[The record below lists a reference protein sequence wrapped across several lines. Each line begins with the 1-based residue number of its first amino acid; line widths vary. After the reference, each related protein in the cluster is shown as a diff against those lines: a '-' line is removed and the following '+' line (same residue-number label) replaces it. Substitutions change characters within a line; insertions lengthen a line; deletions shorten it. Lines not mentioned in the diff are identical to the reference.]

1 MAITE
6 YTQSTSSFQ
15 WVDVV
20 SPNEAELLA
29 LGEKFGIHPYSIKDC
44 LEPDHLPKYESQ
56 EGYHFL
62 IARLMIEH
70 PHSAKIHTIQ
80 QATSKLAIF
89 YNENFILTI
98 HRLPLEFIDTVK
110 ERYYDSRKC
119 HTPNELAV
127 RLLWN
132 VLKTYE
138 KPSLALAKEIDIYEE
153 RIFLKNLS
161 PLLMKNLYF
170 LKRRTHIANKLL
182 QMTGGIVQSIQ
193 AKDKIALQ
201 DLRDMQVQ
209 LQSAYAQSLEDVNN
223 LLHFY
228 MSLSSQK
235 TNEVMRILTV
245 FSAFFLPLT
254 FIVGI
259 YGMNFK
265 FMPELD
271 YIHGYKLT
279 WLLMILITIFIFQ
292 WFWRKK
298 WL

>member
-70 PHSAKIHTIQ
+70 THSAKIHTIQ

-89 YNENFILTI
+89 YNEKFILTI
-98 HRLPLEFIDTVK
+98 HRLPLEFIEPVK
-110 ERYYDSRKC
+110 ERYYDSGKC
-119 HTPNELAV
+119 HLPNELVV

-138 KPSLALAKEIDIYEE
+138 KPSIELAKEIDIYEE
-153 RIFLKNLS
+153 RVFLKSLS
-161 PLLMKNLYF
+161 PLVLKNLYF
-170 LKRRTHIANKLL
+170 LKRRTHISNKLL

-193 AKDKIALQ
+193 AKDKIALH

-209 LQSAYAQSLEDVNN
+209 LQSAYAQSLDDVNN

-228 MSLSSQK
+228 MSISSQK

-254 FIVGI
+254 FIVGV

-271 YIHGYKLT
+271 YVHGYKLT
-279 WLLMILITIFIFQ
+279 WLLMILVTIIIFQ

>member
-20 SPNEAELLA
+20 LPNEAELLA

-110 ERYYDSRKC
+110 ERYYDSGKS
-119 HTPNELAV
+119 HAPNELAV

-138 KPSLALAKEIDIYEE
+138 KPSLELAKEIDIYEE

-228 MSLSSQK
+228 MSISSQK

-292 WFWRKK
+292 WFLRKK

>member
-20 SPNEAELLA
+20 SPNETELLA
-29 LGEKFGIHPYSIKDC
+29 LGEKFQIHPYSIKDC

-56 EGYHFL
+56 EGYQFL
-62 IARLMIEH
+62 IARLMISH
-70 PHSAKIHTIQ
+70 HHSAKIHTIQ

-98 HRLPLEFIDTVK
+98 HRLPLDFIEPVN
-110 ERYYDSRKC
+110 ERYYDKGKC
-119 HTPNELAV
+119 HVPNELVV

-138 KPSLALAKEIDIYEE
+138 KPSIELANEIDIYEE
-153 RIFLKNLS
+153 RVFLKSLS
-161 PLLMKNLYF
+161 PLVLKNLYF

-182 QMTGGIVQSIQ
+182 LMTGGIVQSIQ
-193 AKDKIALQ
+193 AKDKIALH

-209 LQSAYAQSLEDVNN
+209 LQSAYAQSLDDVNN

-228 MSLSSQK
+228 MSISSQK

-254 FIVGI
+254 FIVGV

-271 YIHGYKLT
+271 YVHGYKLT
-279 WLLMILITIFIFQ
+279 WLLMILITIVIFQ

>member
-6 YTQSTSSFQ
+6 YTQSAMGFQ
-15 WVDVV
+15 WIDVV
-20 SPNEAELLA
+20 SPDEAELLA
-29 LGEKFGIHPYSIKDC
+29 LGEKFQIHPYSIKDC
-44 LEPDHLPKYESQ
+44 LEPDHLPKHESQ
-56 EGYHFL
+56 EDYHF
-62 IARLMIEH
+62 IITRLMIEH
-70 PHSAKIHTIQ
+70 SHSLKIHTIQ

-89 YNENFILTI
+89 YNEKFILTI
-98 HRLPLEFIDTVK
+98 HRLPLDFIATAK
-110 ERYYDSRKC
+110 EKYYDSGKC
-119 HTPNELAV
+119 QVPTDLVV

-138 KPSLALAKEIDIYEE
+138 RPSLELAKEIDIYEE

-170 LKRRTHIANKLL
+170 LKRRTHIAHKLL
-182 QMTGGIVQSIQ
+182 QMTGGIAQSIQ
-193 AKDKIALQ
+193 AKDKIALN
-201 DLRDMQVQ
+201 DMRDMHVQ
-209 LQSAYAQSLEDVNN
+209 LLSVYAQNLEDVNN

-228 MSLSSQK
+228 MSISSQK

-254 FIVGI
+254 FLVGV

-265 FMPELD
+265 YMPELD

-279 WLLMILITIFIFQ
+279 WLFMILITIFILQ

>member
-1 MAITE
+1 
-6 YTQSTSSFQ
+6 
-15 WVDVV
+15 
-20 SPNEAELLA
+20 
-29 LGEKFGIHPYSIKDC
+29 
-44 LEPDHLPKYESQ
+44 
-56 EGYHFL
+56 
-62 IARLMIEH
+62 MIEH

-119 HTPNELAV
+119 HVPNELVV

-138 KPSLALAKEIDIYEE
+138 KPSIELAKEIDIYEE
-153 RIFLKNLS
+153 RVFLKSLS
-161 PLLMKNLYF
+161 PLVLKNLYF
-170 LKRRTHIANKLL
+170 LKRRTHISNKLL
-182 QMTGGIVQSIQ
+182 LMTGGIVQSIQ

-228 MSLSSQK
+228 MSISSQK

-254 FIVGI
+254 FIVGV

-271 YIHGYKLT
+271 YVHGYKLT
-279 WLLMILITIFIFQ
+279 WLFMILITIIIFQ

>member
-44 LEPDHLPKYESQ
+44 LEPDHLPKYETQ

-62 IARLMIEH
+62 ITRLMIEH

-119 HTPNELAV
+119 HVPNELVV

-138 KPSLALAKEIDIYEE
+138 KPSIELAKEIDIYEE
-153 RIFLKNLS
+153 RVFLKSLS
-161 PLLMKNLYF
+161 PLVLKNLYF

-182 QMTGGIVQSIQ
+182 QMTSGIVQSIQ
-193 AKDKIALQ
+193 AKDKIALH
-201 DLRDMQVQ
+201 DLRDMHVQ
-209 LQSAYAQSLEDVNN
+209 LLSVYAQNLEDVNN

-228 MSLSSQK
+228 MSISSQK

-254 FIVGI
+254 FLVGV

-265 FMPELD
+265 HMPELD
-271 YIHGYKLT
+271 YVHGYKLI
-279 WLLMILITIFIFQ
+279 WLLMVVITIFIFQ